1 MTTTISNPKNE
12 RAFSLYDVPAT
23 SNGESRYLVGQT
35 SEGWSVSR
43 RVDACGNAWSKLVL
57 DRQAEAVDV
66 APPFKEVE
74 LKYVGLSAAT
84 GEYVI
89 VPRGTLRATPTK
101 QATASGRFKRLTAT
115 GGALLDLA
123 FLGEDVRPDA
133 LWKAL
138 QELAEQ
144 ERPEGRTLRS
154 LNEAVAL
161 IVLLQAGICVDARA
175 LPQEH
180 LR

>member
-1 MTTTISNPKNE
+1 VTTTISNPKNP

-23 SNGESRYLVGQT
+23 TNSESRYLVAQT

-43 RVDACGNAWSKLVL
+43 RADACGNAWSKLLL
-57 DRQAEAVDV
+57 DRQSEAVDQRP
-66 APPFKEVE
+66 AFKEIE
-74 LKYVGLSAAT
+74 LKYVGFSAAT

-89 VPRGTLRATPTK
+89 VPRGTVRAVPTK
-101 QATASGRFKRLTAT
+101 EPTASGRFRKLKAS
-115 GGALLDLA
+115 GGALLDEA

-133 LWKAL
+133 LWNAL
-138 QELAEQ
+138 LEMAEQ
-144 ERPEGRTLRS
+144 ERPEGRTLRT

-161 IVLLQAGICVDARA
+161 LVLLQAGICLDARA